1 MPRWVDPG
9 ADVRAW
15 LRPAWIA
22 LQARHEEV
30 PDCAFTPAP
39 QGVPDRGFAAVA
51 VPGSVWADDSPIT
64 ELTVMAFPGWLYRS
78 GPKVFE
84 ILMHEAV
91 HALDY
96 ARNRTVSGHGEVFAA
111 LAREL
116 GLEPIPAERD
126 SRTQYDVRLTEA
138 LRARYADAIRALCNA
153 WADLGVQSWVLSR

>member
-1 MPRWVDPG
+1 
-9 ADVRAW
+9 
-15 LRPAWIA
+15 
-22 LQARHEEV
+22 
-30 PDCAFTPAP
+30 
-39 QGVPDRGFAAVA
+39 
-51 VPGSVWADDSPIT
+51 
-64 ELTVMAFPGWLYRS
+64 MAFPGWLYRS